1 MPRLNVLYALDP
13 TRKSSNVNS
22 QSVFPSG
29 QAVPTILSAVASKK
43 IWLSAAMSAFRDSAR
58 ATNAA
63 IRSAWYQSS
72 ASSTASHCPR
82 ASAMARFIPIGL
94 PQFSLFLSARRRGS
108 SRSSALMRSRD
119 ESVEASSTTITSIL
133 RIV

>member
-43 IWLSAAMSAFRDSAR
+43 IWLSAAMSAFRDSAILGGVLFNFR
-58 ATNAA
+58 ERR
-63 IRSAWYQSS
+63 IRI
-72 ASSTASHCPR
+72 R
-82 ASAMARFIPIGL
+82 FVARFVPQLLEDVAMLRLDHRLGDREVVALRKLVEQL
-94 PQFSLFLSARRRGS
+94 PLHVRTGEVVEFL
-108 SRSSALMRSRD
+108 ALLVAD
-119 ESVEASSTTITSIL
+119 
-133 RIV
+133 